1 MSDADFALIEP
12 AAPIKWTERI
22 VLDALIDRFSKPG
35 PYGRPPRYV
44 VAEHVGLD
52 PTFPTRILD
61 FIAADTWASSGYA
74 LDGFEVKVSR
84 SDLRRE
90 LADLTKS
97 QAFEKHLDSF
107 TIVAPAKVLTGWQAF
122 ELPGTWGV
130 MSLADNGTLRY
141 LRKPTS
147 RATPSLS
154 WNANNSTCPPLHR
167 PLVAALL
174 RGAVKTAT
182 RQRFEDTP

>member
-35 PYGRPPRYV
+35 PY
-44 VAEHVGLD
+44 
-52 PTFPTRILD
+52 
-61 FIAADTWASSGYA
+61 
-74 LDGFEVKVSR
+74 
-84 SDLRRE
+84 
-90 LADLTKS
+90 
-97 QAFEKHLDSF
+97 EKHLDSF